1 MGSAGARL
9 YDQGKHYTVE
19 AIKTQPVDT
28 TAAGDTFTGYFL
40 AGLMEKEDWDK
51 VLHQATMASSIAIS
65 KKGAMESIPS
75 REEVEKRLKE
85 NN

>member
-1 MGSAGARL
+1 M
-9 YDQGKHYTVE
+9 KE
-19 AIKTQPVDT
+19 
-28 TAAGDTFTGYFL
+28 
-40 AGLMEKEDWDK
+40 EDWDK
-51 VLHQATMASSIAIS
+51 VLQQATIASSIAIS